1 MISIMKVSYQ
11 YITKIFQHSISQS
24 TTPFEAQNEISELL
38 FACIEVN
45 KKLWKLEDVS
55 RMHELGFEA
64 IAKTKMEIDLT
75 NQRRNE
81 IINQLDVQIEKLLG
95 NVQSES
101 LEKFYSESPAI
112 LIDRIAIMFIRHH
125 FIEEL
130 IAVIE
135 DNELLN
141 EYLDKEKLLTQNMND
156 FGGFLDSYFVKIE
169 NGEAYFK
176 VYKPLKIY
184 NDDRVKN
191 YIQLLL
197 HKNKTE

>member
-1 MISIMKVSYQ
+1 MKVSYQ
-11 YITKIFQHSISQS
+11 YITKVFQHSLSQS

-38 FACIEVN
+38 FACIEIN

-64 IAKTKMEIDLT
+64 IAKTKMEIDLA

-81 IINQLDVQIEKLLG
+81 TINQLDVQLERILR

-125 FIEEL
+125 FVKEL

-135 DNELLN
+135 DKELRH

-156 FGGFLDSYFVKIE
+156 FGEFLNSYFCKIE
-169 NGEAYFK
+169 NGEVFFK

-184 NDDRVKN
+184 NDERIKK
-191 YIQLLL
+191 YI
-197 HKNKTE
+197 KTLTTK

>member
-1 MISIMKVSYQ
+1 MKINYQHISDV
-11 YITKIFQHSISQS
+11 FQHSLEKSSTPFKAETEISQLIFS
-24 TTPFEAQNEISELL
+24 
-38 FACIEVN
+38 CIEIN
-45 KKLWKLEDVS
+45 KQLWKLEDIS
-55 RMHELGFEA
+55 RMHHLGFEN
-64 IAKTKMEIDLT
+64 IAKAKMEIDLA

-81 IINQLDVQIEKLLG
+81 TINQLDVQLEKLLG

-125 FIEEL
+125 FIKEL

-135 DNELLN
+135 DKELRH

-156 FGGFLDSYFVKIE
+156 FGEFLDSYFVKIE

-184 NDDRVKN
+184 NDDRVKK

>member
-1 MISIMKVSYQ
+1 MKVSFQ
-11 YITKIFQHSISQS
+11 YIAKVFRHSLSQN
-24 TTPFEAQNEISELL
+24 TTPFEVQNEISELL
-38 FACIEVN
+38 FACIEIN

-64 IAKTKMEIDLT
+64 IATTKMEIDLA
-75 NQRRNE
+75 NQKRNE
-81 IINQLDVQIEKLLG
+81 TINQLDVMFDKVLG

-125 FIEEL
+125 FIEKL

-135 DNELLN
+135 EKELQH
-141 EYLDKEKLLTQNMND
+141 EYLEKEKQLIQNIND
-156 FGGFLDSYFVKIE
+156 LGEFLDSYFVKIE
-169 NGEAYFK
+169 NGVAYFK

-191 YIQLLL
+191 YIQRLLY
-197 HKNKTE
+197 KNKTE

>member
-1 MISIMKVSYQ
+1 
-11 YITKIFQHSISQS
+11 
-24 TTPFEAQNEISELL
+24 
-38 FACIEVN
+38 
-45 KKLWKLEDVS
+45 
-55 RMHELGFEA
+55 
-64 IAKTKMEIDLT
+64 
-75 NQRRNE
+75 
-81 IINQLDVQIEKLLG
+81 VQIEKLLG